1 MSLVLREIN
10 EENYPTALSAIRDIL
25 YMYYELA
32 QEGWFQHNIDTGTF
46 DPLFFADC
54 WFCESPGG
62 GCSIDVDLLHKGSA
76 VAVLCNLSDIWDE
89 TGEIPETEFANQ
101 VKHALEDDRFDHLP
115 LAEHTIRLAFQN
127 EEQFRE
133 SLAEIYKIY
142 VLEFFIKLPRTKR

>member
-10 EENYPTALSAIRDIL
+10 EENYPTAIAAIRDIL

-32 QEGWFQHNIDTGTF
+32 QEKYFFHSVDTGTF

-54 WFCESPGG
+54 WFCEPPGG

-76 VAVLCNLSDIWDE
+76 VAILCQLSDIWDE
-89 TGEIPETEFANQ
+89 SCEIPETEFAFQ
-101 VKHALEDDRFDHLP
+101 VKHALEEDRFDHLP

-133 SLAEIYKIY
+133 SLTEVYKTH
-142 VLEFFIKLPRTKR
+142 VLEFFKKIAEN